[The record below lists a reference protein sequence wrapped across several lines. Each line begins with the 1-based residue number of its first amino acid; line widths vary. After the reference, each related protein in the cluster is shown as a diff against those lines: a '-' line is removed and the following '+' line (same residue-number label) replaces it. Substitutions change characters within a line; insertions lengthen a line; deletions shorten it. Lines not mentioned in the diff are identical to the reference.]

1 MAAMMPTASRSASRS
16 SAAASTTSACSP
28 WGRRSRACA
37 GRRSP
42 GRRRRGNSAGATTS
56 IVMRGL
62 DPRIHPLEKMDGRV
76 KPGHDEQN
84 HRETPM
90 AYETITYEVEDQILT
105 LTLNRP
111 DKLNAFTSQM
121 MQEMIAAFDAADK
134 DANIRAIIVTGAGRG
149 FCAGADLSSG
159 GDTFDRDA
167 RRGPVKRLANGK
179 VDYSDPQVRD
189 GGGQLTLRIFKC
201 LKPVIGAINGPA
213 VGIGVTMQLPMDIR
227 IASEAA
233 RFGFVFSQR
242 GIVPEAASSWFL
254 PRLVGIQQA
263 LEWCYTGRVFSAQ
276 EALAGRLVSK
286 VVPPDEL
293 LPTARA
299 LAKEIAAKTAPVSV
313 ALIRQM
319 MWRMLGADDPME
331 AHKVDSRGIYAR
343 GRSDDVK
350 EGVVS
355 FLEKR
360 PAQFKDKISSDM
372 PDYFPWWDE
381 REYK

>member
-1 MAAMMPTASRSASRS
+1 
-16 SAAASTTSACSP
+16 
-28 WGRRSRACA
+28 
-37 GRRSP
+37 
-42 GRRRRGNSAGATTS
+42 
-56 IVMRGL
+56 V
-62 DPRIHPLEKMDGRV
+62 DGRI
-76 KPGHDEQN
+76 KPGHDKN
-84 HRETPM
+84 KETPM
-90 AYETITYEVEDQILT
+90 AYETIKYEVADQILT
-105 LTLNRP
+105 ITLNRP
-111 DKLNAFTSQM
+111 DKLNAFNATM
-121 MQEMIAAFDAADK
+121 MTELIDAFDKADA
-134 DANIRAIIVTGAGRG
+134 DDNVRAIIVTGAGRG

-167 RRGPVKRLANGK
+167 KRGPAKRNADGK
-179 VDYSDPQVRD
+179 VDYSDPNIRD
-189 GGGQLTLRIFKC
+189 GGGQVTLRIFKC
-201 LKPVIGAINGPA
+201 LKPVIGAINGAA

-227 IASEAA
+227 IASVDA

-254 PRLVGIQQA
+254 PRIVGISQA
-263 LEWCYTGRVFSAQ
+263 LEWCYSGRVFPAD

-286 VVPPDEL
+286 VVPADEL
-293 LPTARA
+293 MTTARA
-299 LAKEIAAKTAPVSV
+299 LARSFIDKTAPVSV

-350 EGVVS
+350 EGVMS

-360 PAQFKDKISSDM
+360 PAQFRNKVSSDM

-381 REYK
+381 RGYK